1 MGISSATA
9 ALVGKMLGANR
20 QRWENTGEKVV
31 EKKTHRNPSIP
42 LEGLK
47 ISSRIFCLGMGTNCT
62 GATWSGVFFQP
73 ASFSEKNFSPVF
85 FF

>member
-31 EKKTHRNPSIP
+31 KKPHGIHPSHW
-42 LEGLK
+42 
-47 ISSRIFCLGMGTNCT
+47 N
-62 GATWSGVFFQP
+62 V
-73 ASFSEKNFSPVF
+73 
-85 FF
+85 